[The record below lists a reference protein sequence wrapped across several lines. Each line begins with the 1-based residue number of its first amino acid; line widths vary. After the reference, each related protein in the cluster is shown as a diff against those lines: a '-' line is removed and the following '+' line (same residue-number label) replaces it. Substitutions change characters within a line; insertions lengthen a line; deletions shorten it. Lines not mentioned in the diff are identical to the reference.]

1 MAETIEGV
9 NSNGLQVKSYDEI
22 LNDVQSNLNTIYA
35 IDGDLINFG
44 SETPDGQFTN
54 ILAQIG
60 IDVRE
65 LTLGVYNSFD
75 PDKCTGVVQDS
86 RYALNY
92 ISRKGGSY
100 TVQNISITVNK
111 TVTLQGLDA
120 NYNDPNAASYTVSDN
135 AGNLWYLIDTTTLTA
150 GTTSLPFRAQN
161 LGLVQPTVGTITN
174 QVTKVIGVTG
184 VVNSVAPT
192 TLGEEQESDAEFRIR
207 RDRSTATNGQ
217 NNYDAMTGQL
227 LELDGVTDVQVH
239 VNNTSTTDSTGTNA
253 YTVWVIAEGGA
264 NSDIANVIY
273 QNSTGLPTRG
283 SISVDVPSIS
293 GQVFSTSFDR
303 VNPVSLYVQ
312 FDLKN
317 TNTNVNVS
325 EDAIKQYIADNL
337 TFSLGEPAE
346 TSYITEIASA
356 ALTNIGSGLYALNV
370 EVSTDGTTWTDY
382 IASSSLKDKFVVD
395 TTRIIINEAS

>member
-1 MAETIEGV
+1 MADTL
-9 NSNGLQVKSYDEI
+9 NSNGLSVDNYNTL
-22 LNDVQSNLNTIYA
+22 LNNIQSDMNSIYA
-35 IDGDLINFG
+35 IDGDSINFD
-44 SETPDGQFTN
+44 SSTPDGQFTN

-60 IDVRE
+60 SDIRE
-65 LTLGVYNSFD
+65 VIQEVYNSFD
-75 PDKCTGVVQDS
+75 PDKCSGVVQDS

-92 ISRKGGSY
+92 VSRKGGSF
-100 TVQNISITVNK
+100 TVQNIAITVNK

-161 LGLVQPTVGTITN
+161 LGLVQPTIGTITN

-184 VVNSVAPT
+184 VINSVAPT

>member
-1 MAETIEGV
+1 MADTL
-9 NSNGLQVKSYDEI
+9 NSNGLSVDNYNTL
-22 LNDVQSNLNTIYA
+22 LNNIQSDMNSIYA
-35 IDGDLINFG
+35 IDGDSINFD
-44 SETPDGQFTN
+44 SSTPDGQFTN

-60 IDVRE
+60 SDIRE
-65 LTLGVYNSFD
+65 VIQEVYNSFD
-75 PDKCTGVVQDS
+75 PDKCSGVVQDS

-92 ISRKGGSY
+92 ITRKGGSF
-100 TVQNISITVNK
+100 TVQNIAITVNK

-161 LGLVQPTVGTITN
+161 LGLVQPTIGTITN

-184 VVNSVAPT
+184 VINSVAPT
-192 TLGEEQESDAEFRIR
+192 TLGEAQESDAEFRIR
-207 RDRSTATNGQ
+207 RNRSTATAGQ
-217 NNYDAMTGQL
+217 NNCDAMTGQL

-239 VNNTSTTDSTGTNA
+239 INNTSSTDSTGTAA

-283 SISVDVPSIS
+283 SVSVNVPSIS
-293 GQVFSTSFDR
+293 GQLFSTSFDR
-303 VNPVSLYVQ
+303 VNPVSLYIQ

-325 EDAIKQYIADNL
+325 EDTIKQYIADNL
-337 TFSLGEPAE
+337 TFTLGEPAE
-346 TSYITEIASA
+346 TSYVTEVASA
-356 ALTNIGSGLYALNV
+356 ALINIGSGLYALNV

-382 IASSSLKDKFVVD
+382 IASSSLKNKFVVD
-395 TTRIIINEAS
+395 ATRITITQI